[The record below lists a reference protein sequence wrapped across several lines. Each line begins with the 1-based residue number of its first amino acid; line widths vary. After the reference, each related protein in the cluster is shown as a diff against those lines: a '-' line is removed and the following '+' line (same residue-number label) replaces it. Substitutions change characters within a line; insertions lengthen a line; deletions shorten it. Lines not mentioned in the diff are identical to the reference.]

1 MEGEWRWEKKEREGR
16 RDGRVGL
23 KVVWRKGTDA
33 KGGVEHSKRTRGVET
48 ERCFPFTIIPRVP
61 FPMSFKKGA

>member
-33 KGGVEHSKRTRGVET
+33 KGG
-48 ERCFPFTIIPRVP
+48 C
-61 FPMSFKKGA
+61 